1 MVCSKRRGEEH
12 YGRMVQSRCECRV
25 LYRPLHGTVPGD
37 MIRD

>member
-1 MVCSKRRGEEH
+1 
-12 YGRMVQSRCECRV
+12 MVQSRCECRV